1 MEEPESVVA
10 GAFRSEAE
18 RQLKEA
24 AARHRELIATSLQSG
39 RSPAGDSSAAAA
51 LTRGAALVT
60 YALRRAVAAGIE
72 GERLA
77 ELSGWEPDVV
87 ELAVQRGPGPVLPPD
102 LDPAAVT
109 RSEATLDAMAK
120 LDELFRRMS
129 SDLTDPAWSPAPV
142 DLDELGDRL
151 EQEWREWRRRLGQ
164 TR

>member
-1 MEEPESVVA
+1 LEETESVVA

-24 AARHRELIATSLQSG
+24 SARHRELIATSLQGG

-60 YALRRAVAAGIE
+60 YALRRAVAAGVE
-72 GERLA
+72 GQRLA

-102 LDPAAVT
+102 LDAAAVT

-120 LDELFRRMS
+120 LDEIFRRIS
-129 SDLTDPAWSPAPV
+129 RDLTDPAWAPAPA

-151 EQEWREWRRRLGQ
+151 EQEWRGWRLRLGQ